1 MWRELVAV
9 PDGGLLVPR
18 PWWQTQTPLAADC
31 ALAMEK
37 FHRPVHEY
45 YRTTPWKIR
54 LLHRLALAYR
64 QQQEEAAE
72 DATRQLHRDQEE
84 SRAALAATRSGG
96 TLH

>member
-1 MWRELVAV
+1 ME
-9 PDGGLLVPR
+9 PPPGGGLVPH

-31 ALAMEK
+31 ALAMEH

-54 LLHRLALAYR
+54 LLHRIALAYR
-64 QQQEEAAE
+64 QEQDEAAA
-72 DATRQLHRDQEE
+72 DATQQLQRDQAE
-84 SRAALAATRSGG
+84 SRAALAASRTGT